1 MEKRTAKRIYQN
13 ANLKTEKKNYL
24 AKNKTKRSKA
34 KEKDEGTSKATQDN
48 DGEWLSLHEK

>member
-1 MEKRTAKRIYQN
+1 MEKGTAKRIYQN